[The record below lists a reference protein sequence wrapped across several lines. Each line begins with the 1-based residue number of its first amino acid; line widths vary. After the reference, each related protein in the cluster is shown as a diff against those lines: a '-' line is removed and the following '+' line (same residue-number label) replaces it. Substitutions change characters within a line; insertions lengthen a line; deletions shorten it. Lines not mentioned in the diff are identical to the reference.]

1 MGWFTRRKKED
12 SADIRTIER
21 LDGRELKYVTLR
33 GVDEGGGPVETVL
46 GKTGRI
52 NALHEDIV
60 IVCDG
65 TEVFRCDKESAKC
78 GELMSL
84 DGVVVTGVNRCVRH
98 AAVPVNETVTVV
110 AYYKYYRWKE
120 G

>member
-33 GVDEGGGPVETVL
+33 GVGESGGPIETVL

-52 NALHEDIV
+52 NA
-60 IVCDG
+60 
-65 TEVFRCDKESAKC
+65 
-78 GELMSL
+78 
-84 DGVVVTGVNRCVRH
+84 
-98 AAVPVNETVTVV
+98 
-110 AYYKYYRWKE
+110 
-120 G
+120 